1 MRLTIRGCDTET
13 KTKTKQATRWY
24 LDHLLSKRLQ
34 SNLSISILYSDTLFK
49 KQQIEG
55 ECIWN
60 DDFDTRRP
68 KKFTINIDNQVRLR
82 SKLIALAHELVDLKQ
97 WTKGEMY
104 EYVRDANRYKWKN
117 TVVNVKGIDYYDLP
131 WEVEA
136 HGREIGMY
144 IRMCEHFK
152 WSKEDWTKEYVPMYG
167 DRKCGLT
174 DILKKYE
181 NDLTKLTE

>member
-1 MRLTIRGCDTET
+1 MRLSIRGCDTET

-82 SKLIALAHELVDLKQ
+82 SKLITLAHELVHLKQ
-97 WTKGEMY
+97 WMKGEMY
-104 EYVRDANRYKWKN
+104 EYVRDANRYKWKD
-117 TVVNVKGIDYYDLP
+117 TVIDTKGVDYYDLP

-136 HGREIGMY
+136 HGREIGMF
-144 IRMCEHFK
+144 IRMCESLK
-152 WSKEDWTKEYVPMYG
+152 WAKEDWTKEYVPMYG

-174 DILKKYE
+174 EMLQKHEK
-181 NDLTKLTE
+181 NLTNLIK

>member
-1 MRLTIRGCDTET
+1 MIPKPKPKLNKLQDGILTIFFPKDF
-13 KTKTKQATRWY
+13 
-24 LDHLLSKRLQ
+24 
-34 SNLSISILYSDTLFK
+34 NLTFQFPFFIAILFLK
-49 KQQIEG
+49 NNK
-55 ECIWN
+55 WN

-82 SKLIALAHELVDLKQ
+82 SKLIALAHELVHLKQ